1 MKLNHGIGGHMN
13 KFLGIILGTL
23 LVSLSF
29 SPLLADSVPN
39 TVYTF
44 KMKDIDGKT
53 VSLAKYKGK
62 VLLIV
67 NVASK
72 CGHTP
77 QYAGLEKLY
86 EKYKDKG
93 FVILGFPC
101 NQFREQEPGTD
112 ADIKTFCTTRYNV
125 TFPLFDKIEVNGD
138 NSNPLYQFLKT
149 DLPDPDGKLDIGWN
163 FTKFLIDR
171 QGHPIKRIMTKVE
184 PEDFDA
190 DIQAAV
196 SK

>member
-1 MKLNHGIGGHMN
+1 MKKVALVVTVVLS
-13 KFLGIILGTL
+13 LGW
-23 LVSLSF
+23 SAHA
-29 SPLLADSVPN
+29 LAAG
-39 TVYTF
+39 TVYPF
-44 KMKDIDGKT
+44 KVKTIDGKPT
-53 VSLAKYKGK
+53 TLAKYKGK

-101 NQFREQEPGTD
+101 NQFREQEPGTN
-112 ADIKTFCTTRYNV
+112 AEIKAFCTSKYNV
-125 TFPLFDKIEVNGD
+125 TFPLFSKIEVNGD
-138 NSNPLYQFLKT
+138 KAHPLYQFLKKAE
-149 DLPDPDGKLDIGWN
+149 PEADGKTDIGWN

-171 QGHPIKRIMTKVE
+171 KGHPLKRFVTKVE
-184 PEDFDA
+184 PEEMDSEIGA
-190 DIQAAV
+190 TVA
-196 SK
+196 K

>member
-1 MKLNHGIGGHMN
+1 MSVCRFRPFWPTKMK
-13 KFLGIILGTL
+13 T
-23 LVSLSF
+23 
-29 SPLLADSVPN
+29 D
-39 TVYTF
+39 TVYSF
-44 KMKDIDGKT
+44 KMRDIDGKRVPLST
-53 VSLAKYKGK
+53 YKGK

-86 EKYKDKG
+86 EKYKGKG
-93 FVILGFPC
+93 FAILGFPC

-112 ADIKTFCTTRYNV
+112 AQIKAFCTSKYNV

-138 NSNPLYQFLKT
+138 NASALYKFLKT
-149 DLPDPDGKLDIGWN
+149 AEPDPDGKTDIGWN
-163 FTKFLIDR
+163 FTKFLVDR
-171 QGHPIKRIMTKVE
+171 EGHPVKRIMTKTE
-184 PEDFDA
+184 PEQFDA